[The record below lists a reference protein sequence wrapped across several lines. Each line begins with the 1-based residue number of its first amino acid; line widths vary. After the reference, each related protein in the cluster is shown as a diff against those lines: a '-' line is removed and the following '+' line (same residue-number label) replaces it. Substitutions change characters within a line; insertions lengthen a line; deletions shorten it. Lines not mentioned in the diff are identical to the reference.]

1 MLLNSFT
8 LSLINSYKLNVDFHK
23 NYTTQ
28 QKNDDFSTYLIGL
41 YLVQPVDT
49 GEIADFITRFKM
61 EPVRF
66 AVAEITKQLTSYS
79 NDDIISDEIKIN
91 LTWPI
96 VRSYGSLRIPVRGV
110 KWEHLD
116 TFDLFNFLRMNAKFK
131 AFKCPYWNKNSNQLK
146 VSTFTLALLQK
157 MIALNRD
164 NPKEVTSVIIK
175 KDSNSQN
182 DPETGIDMN
191 IQFEKLSTVVTK
203 QDMYD
208 LIIYYMGPK
217 THDIIQ
223 VSAITWLYSL
233 HTPR

>member
-1 MLLNSFT
+1 MDIKTRIQTSVRSRLSTVPSKSNFACLKESNLGRGRTCQLMLLNSFT

-91 LTWPI
+91 LT
-96 VRSYGSLRIPVRGV
+96 
-110 KWEHLD
+110 
-116 TFDLFNFLRMNAKFK
+116 
-131 AFKCPYWNKNSNQLK
+131 
-146 VSTFTLALLQK
+146 
-157 MIALNRD
+157 
-164 NPKEVTSVIIK
+164 
-175 KDSNSQN
+175 
-182 DPETGIDMN
+182 
-191 IQFEKLSTVVTK
+191 
-203 QDMYD
+203 
-208 LIIYYMGPK
+208 
-217 THDIIQ
+217 
-223 VSAITWLYSL
+223 
-233 HTPR
+233 